1 MSVTST
7 VGTVTDLMNVI
18 RDLKDRTTSSLT
30 EYSKKTMIIS
40 RAYIE
45 DTIARED
52 GITNI
57 MKFVNQMLGGFVLT
71 SIGLNDVIS
80 GGRTV
85 RQLASSISTEDFHN
99 FIDIISEE
107 FGDKNVKISVA
118 TEDNS
123 EEEKEKITKD
133 NRELTVKDIKSDP
146 TLYAGRLLEVNI
158 TGENGAKVPLYF
170 YVQVLPYTIPT
181 TVMEQFINS
190 TYKPSFFSRWAKF
203 KAGEIRFWK
212 DFVFE
217 CDLVRKRRKALKA
230 DKTGILREIED
241 NRKNQLAREAN
252 NYNPLNGTANHNAA
266 SSIIVV
272 SRKTIDRL
280 MKDEG
285 LDYRNYKV
293 RQNIMT
299 TAMCMMMVV
308 FDPNYGTVDLFL
320 NGINHSG
327 NYSIDHIKD
336 SVGKNGDKD
345 AVDLKTLMTILASGS
360 APRF

>member
-1 MSVTST
+1 MSAAAT
-7 VGTVTDLMNVI
+7 VGTVTELMNVI

-45 DTIARED
+45 DTLARED
-52 GITNI
+52 GIQNI
-57 MKFVNQMLGGFVLT
+57 MKFMNQMLGGFVLT
-71 SIGLNDVIS
+71 SIGLNDVVS

-85 RQLASSISTEDFHN
+85 RQLASMISTEDFHN
-99 FIDIISEE
+99 FLDVIDEE

-118 TEDNS
+118 LEDNS
-123 EEEKEKITKD
+123 GSDNKQTQEVTIKD
-133 NRELTVKDIKSDP
+133 VKSDP

-158 TGENGAKVPLYF
+158 TGDNGAKVPLYF
-170 YVQVLPYTIPT
+170 YVQVIPYTIPT
-181 TVMEQFINS
+181 AVMEQFVS
-190 TYKPSFFSRWAKF
+190 TTYKPTFWSRWMKF

-212 DFVFE
+212 DFLFE

-230 DKTGILREIED
+230 DKAGILREIED
-241 NRKNQLAREAN
+241 NRRNQLTREAN
-252 NYNPLNGTANHNAA
+252 NYNPFATANHNAA
-266 SSIIVV
+266 SSLIVV
-272 SRKTIDRL
+272 SRKTMDRL

-293 RQNIMT
+293 RQNIMSA
-299 TAMCMMMVV
+299 AMCMMMAV
-308 FDPNYGTVDLFL
+308 FDPNYGTVDLYL
-320 NGINHSG
+320 NGINHAG
-327 NYSIDHIKD
+327 NYSIDHIKE

-345 AVDLKTLMTILASGS
+345 AVDLKTLMTLLASGS